1 MTFSKTLAIP
11 FALPL
16 ALAACA
22 NQIARTQDGKQQLEA
37 DRSSER
43 G

>member
-1 MTFSKTLAIP
+1 MTFSKTLAIL

-22 NQIARTQDGKQQLEA
+22 NQIAGIQAGKQQLEV
-37 DRSSER
+37 DQSLER